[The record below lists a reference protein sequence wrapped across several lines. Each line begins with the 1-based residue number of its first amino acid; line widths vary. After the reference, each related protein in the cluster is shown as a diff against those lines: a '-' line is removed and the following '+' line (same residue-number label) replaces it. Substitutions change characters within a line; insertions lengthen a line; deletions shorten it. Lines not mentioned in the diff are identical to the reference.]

1 MSRLAVTC
9 ATVIAV
15 ALGCAQSADAQTQ
28 MQGKTMGS
36 QVPEPGAPPKPSPK
50 AKRAE
55 CVSQGESQG
64 LKGKDLKKVRER
76 VHEQD
81 RVVGFSA
88 IAKLPAP
95 LRQN

>member
-50 AKRAE
+50 AKRAG

-64 LKGKDLKKVRER
+64 LKGKDLKKFVKECMNKT
-76 VHEQD
+76 
-81 RVVGFSA
+81 G
-88 IAKLPAP
+88 
-95 LRQN
+95 